1 MSKVNGFEFKIDK
14 KLVFTNT
21 VIGDYQTS
29 GSVVKLLSVFI
40 PANSFSA
47 NDVLVLQYRAQKTL
61 TSGTATMQFYWNT
74 SDTLTSATQ
83 LSTRGIAAANVSL
96 AGYRR
101 LAVRTSNNNTLIS
114 AVSYAQDT
122 DYSNW
127 VNVNPSTV
135 SIDWTVDSYIL
146 LGGFGASSNP
156 VRGLSLNISN

>member
-1 MSKVNGFEFKIDK
+1 MGRINGFDYTQDK
-14 KLVFTNT
+14 KNIFTNT
-21 VIGDYQTS
+21 SIGTYQTS
-29 GSVVKLLSVFI
+29 GSIVKLMSVFI

-47 NDVLVLQYRAQKTL
+47 NDILTLQYRAEKSLATG
-61 TSGTATMQFYWNT
+61 TSTMQFYWNT

-127 VNVNPSTV
+127 IGVNPSTV
-135 SIDWTVDSYIL
+135 SINWTVDSYIM

-156 VRGLSLNISN
+156 VRCISLNISN